1 MQELKNV
8 YPMYPFSGSYYRMYP
23 YQNKGVISSMT
34 AEESSRISAKSEAE
48 TATSPKWSRRT
59 KDHQ

>member
-1 MQELKNV
+1 
-8 YPMYPFSGSYYRMYP
+8 MYPFSGSYYRMYP